1 MNIHVVRHQATF
13 LFTGSTIAVR
23 LTDRHFRSSR
33 MRCRFTTAR
42 SKGVPIISWR
52 EASSVEQPP
61 AMSEGR
67 PPKEVRYTAFLLDE
81 DSRVSLL
88 AWTSEVGHVVPPEW
102 TTSADHLTLCHRPSP
117 ERMLEYTGMC
127 GFRCELKVLGVAK
140 DHRTLAVH
148 VDVPDYIPNPDAPV
162 RT

>member
-1 MNIHVVRHQATF
+1 
-13 LFTGSTIAVR
+13 
-23 LTDRHFRSSR
+23 

-42 SKGVPIISWR
+42 SGGAHNQLEGGVL
-52 EASSVEQPP
+52 EQPP
-61 AMSEGR
+61 AMSDGR
-67 PPKEVRYTAFLLDE
+67 RDGLTKEARYTALILDE

-102 TTSADHLTLCHRPSP
+102 TTSADHLTLWHRPSP
-117 ERMLEYTGMC
+117 ERMVEYTGMC

-140 DHRTLAVH
+140 DHCTLAVH

>member
-1 MNIHVVRHQATF
+1 
-13 LFTGSTIAVR
+13 
-23 LTDRHFRSSR
+23 
-33 MRCRFTTAR
+33 
-42 SKGVPIISWR
+42 
-52 EASSVEQPP
+52 
-61 AMSEGR
+61 MSEGR

-102 TTSADHLTLCHRPSP
+102 TTSADHLTLWHRPRP
-117 ERMLEYTGMC
+117 ERMVEYTGMC

>member
-1 MNIHVVRHQATF
+1 ME
-13 LFTGSTIAVR
+13 G
-23 LTDRHFRSSR
+23 
-33 MRCRFTTAR
+33 
-42 SKGVPIISWR
+42 GVL
-52 EASSVEQPP
+52 EQPP
-61 AMSEGR
+61 AMSDGR
-67 PPKEVRYTAFLLDE
+67 RDGLTKEARYTALILDE

-102 TTSADHLTLCHRPSP
+102 TTAADHLTLWHRPSP
-117 ERMLEYTGMC
+117 ERMLGYGGMC